1 MTRKRGGGGENDK
14 VKTSAE
20 VDNSVLV
27 NEIKG
32 APGSNYITFFLKA
45 NQKILSSPGSM
56 IFLQGNIEKGE
67 IKTGGI
73 MKAFAR
79 AFGGEDFFITSY
91 KGLEGG
97 GKIAFSTDIP
107 GDIVKIDIKK
117 GEEYTISR
125 SSFLCGTENIEIS
138 SKIVLRG
145 LLVDEG
151 FIMPTIKA
159 PNGDA
164 SFWLSNYGTFEKID
178 LKENETILIDNGIF
192 LAAPSQLK
200 YTLVKLGKSFISSI
214 LGGEGLGMKFTGP
227 GHIYIQSKNLND
239 LFDLISKYVR
249 VTIKSSNK
257 RRDLGEN
264 VLDVFQGE
272 GGGKKNMKKRG
283 KSEKN
288 LQKKVQ
294 NKVSKKLSV

>member
-1 MTRKRGGGGENDK
+1 MRRKRGGEGENDK

-20 VDNSVLV
+20 VDNNVLV

-45 NQKILSSPGSM
+45 NQTILSSPGSM
-56 IFLQGNIEKGE
+56 IFLQGNIEKGQ

-91 KGLEGG
+91 KGVDNG

-138 SKIVLRG
+138 SRIVLRG
-145 LLVDEG
+145 LFGLGTDEG

-159 PNGDA
+159 VDRDA
-164 SFWLSNYGTFEKID
+164 SFWLSNYGTFEKII
-178 LKENETILIDNGIF
+178 LAENESIIIDNGIF
-192 LAAPSQLK
+192 LAAPSSLK

-214 LGGEGLGMKFTGP
+214 LGGEGLGMKFIGP

-249 VTIKSSNK
+249 VTINSSNK
-257 RRDLGEN
+257 KTKLAEN
-264 VLDVFQGE
+264 VLDVFSGD
-272 GGGKKNMKKRG
+272 GGGKKTMKKRG
-283 KSEKN
+283 KSEKK
-288 LQKKVQ
+288 QTKKVQ
-294 NKVSKKLSV
+294 NK